1 MRDLRGRNPN
11 GTALHLAGREADT
24 MLVAA
29 DDTAKLRGGRSCCR
43 PPGRHARR
51 QRAAVHTHADRY
63 LLGEAGRR

>member
-11 GTALHLAGREADT
+11 GTLLDLAGREADT

-43 PPGRHARR
+43 LPASGVRHADGYW
-51 QRAAVHTHADRY
+51 AT
-63 LLGEAGRR
+63 G